1 MGKNLFLP
9 LWRDEILQNARKRAS
24 GNASSGNCKWSA
36 IPPWRGIGQTGGRTQ
51 PSNQLSHPWPATIAA
66 DVRFNKGIQFRIT
79 WGRRSRGGL
88 LFPLRNEFSFQ
99 IFHVQS
105 YRHAGL
111 YAHGSYTAQWALHQ
125 TTFPS
130 IDS

>member
-51 PSNQLSHPWPATIAA
+51 PSNQLSHPSIAA
-66 DVRFNKGIQFRIT
+66 DVRFNKEIQFRIT
-79 WGRRSRGGL
+79 WGRRP
-88 LFPLRNEFSFQ
+88 FPL
-99 IFHVQS
+99 
-105 YRHAGL
+105 A
-111 YAHGSYTAQWALHQ
+111 
-125 TTFPS
+125 
-130 IDS
+130 